1 LDGYIFSQG
10 SNILVETSIL
20 KEVHFDEKFLAE
32 DMRWSLE
39 IMDRKMVT
47 IHYCPSMISYGQTP
61 TPFNNIYKRR
71 RRWNKGRYQCKL
83 YTVFNISPF
92 KLPSYIDY
100 LFQAIIEPFI
110 IIPILWYLWVFGFW
124 VLHSE
129 FKNQWFFYINVNHPI
144 IWICYPLFILMVFG
158 NLVYCIQTLL
168 HVSETDW
175 LNNGR
180 SSRIKD
186 FGRIVYGIWSDWIG
200 FFPIVTYNF
209 WLIKYHESE
218 MFIEWM
224 LSMSNQWDPTPKVSK
239 TKSVDDE
246 FF

>member
-1 LDGYIFSQG
+1 MAPIVNEF
-10 SNILVETSIL
+10 
-20 KEVHFDEKFLAE
+20 
-32 DMRWSLE
+32 R
-39 IMDRKMVT
+39 VT
-47 IHYCPSMISYGQTP
+47 IGAIQGPCLETYNDSHWGFIEAYEEVVAQTRELNSG
-61 TPFNNIYKRR
+61 FR
-71 RRWNKGRYQCKL
+71 
-83 YTVFNISPF
+83 
-92 KLPSYIDY
+92 
-100 LFQAIIEPFI
+100 
-110 IIPILWYLWVFGFW
+110 YLWVFGFW

-168 HVSETDW
+168 HVSETNW